1 MNMKQEMIRFCLTHG
16 YFRGEKCKCG
26 EIGRFVLSAYKA
38 EKLGK
43 IVSGALR
50 HFPDKLGLKIDKQ
63 GWTSYSE
70 LVKAVQ
76 KRYRWAKE
84 YHIRALV
91 ESDEKGRYQLREGR
105 IRATYGH
112 SINVELDFPPNDQ
125 AILYYG
131 TSEEEAEMILV
142 TGLKPVKQRYVHLSR
157 TIENAVTVANIHTD
171 KPIIVTVDA
180 KGAQESGVK
189 IMKVG
194 DICLSEP
201 IPACFLS
208 IKA

>member
-1 MNMKQEMIRFCLTHG
+1 MIRTCTSHG

-26 EIGRFVLSAYKA
+26 DNGRFVLSSYKA
-38 EKLGK
+38 DKLGR

-50 HFPDKLGLKIDKQ
+50 HFPQELGLSVDKQ
-63 GWTSYSE
+63 GWVVYDE
-70 LVKAVQ
+70 LIKAVQ
-76 KRYRWAKE
+76 TRYPWARDF
-84 YHIRALV
+84 HIKALV
-91 ESDEKGRYQLREGR
+91 ESDEKGRYQIKDGK

-112 SINVELDFPPNDQ
+112 SIDVELDHPLNDQ
-125 AILYYG
+125 PMLYYG

-142 TGLKPVKQRYVHLSR
+142 SGLKPVKQRYVHLSR

-180 KGAQESGVK
+180 KGASESGIK

-194 DICLSEP
+194 DICLSDP
-201 IPACFLS
+201 IPANFLS
-208 IKA
+208 IKT